1 MHVYLTARHIELG
14 DRVRAYVQQHL
25 IEPIERHS
33 SLDVTSVEVQLF
45 TETDRGMIRGCHVR
59 LAIKG
64 HHDINVREIDETL
77 FAAIDVA
84 KDRVLHAL
92 TQLRNR
98 ILTTRRHPRL
108 HDLARASRVFG
119 RTT

>member
-25 IEPIERHS
+25 VDAIAKHT
-33 SLDVTSVEVQLF
+33 SLQITSVEIQLF
-45 TETDRGMIRGCHVR
+45 ADNDRSGKLGCHVQ
-59 LAIKG
+59 LGFKG
-64 HHDINVREIDETL
+64 HRDINVREVDDTL
-77 FAAIDVA
+77 FTAIDLA

-98 ILTTRRHPRL
+98 ILTYRRHPRQ
-108 HDLARASRVFG
+108 DTQRALRALG

>member
-25 IEPIERHS
+25 IEPIQKHT
-33 SLDVTSVEVQLF
+33 SLDLISVEVQLF
-45 TETDRGMIRGCHVR
+45 AGSDRHYPLGCHV
-59 LAIKG
+59 LLEIKG

-77 FAAIDVA
+77 FAAIDNT

-98 ILTTRRHPRL
+98 ILTTRRHPRSS
-108 HDLARASRVFG
+108 DVQRAVRSFER
-119 RTT
+119 